1 MGVRLHHPAL
11 GTRLFHSDR
20 ADPASQTLLEV
31 TSISKTGAGRTIR
44 TGCYDVPCDSLVVA
58 AGCWT
63 PAAFRTLL
71 PDAPNPPPIDSH
83 AGFSLRVR
91 SRHWQQGK
99 DADAWAGPCHA
110 IFTSDPS
117 GFSPELFTRM
127 GSELWLGG
135 LNDAQLALPSDP
147 MDITPDPDAIE
158 RVLAVGRELCGE
170 DIELIDSGV
179 CFRPVTPSRKPVI
192 ARMSGAA
199 LGGGVAPQSKAGAG
213 VPGGVYVGAGHGP
226 WGISMSLGTGLV
238 LAEMILGR
246 ETSADVEALG
256 KW

>member
-1 MGVRLHHPAL
+1 MRLHHPAL
-11 GTRLFHSDR
+11 GTRLFHIDR

-63 PAAFRTLL
+63 PTAFRTLF
-71 PDAPNPPPIDSH
+71 PDAPHPPPIDSH
-83 AGFSLRVR
+83 AGFSVRVR
-91 SRHWQQGK
+91 SRHWQQGT
-99 DADAWAGPCHA
+99 DAAAWAGPCHA

-135 LNDAQLALPSDP
+135 LNDAQLALPTDP
-147 MDITPDPDAIE
+147 MDVTPDPDAIE
-158 RVLAVGRELCGE
+158 RVLAMGRELCGE
-170 DIELIDSGV
+170 DIEVLDSGV
-179 CFRPVTPSRKPVI
+179 CFRPVTPSRKPAI

-199 LGGGVAPQSKAGAG
+199 LGSGVTPRPRAGAG